1 MITVLICDI
10 TNLDYKRY
18 LPLLSRYHNN
28 KVNVFKNVLDK
39 KLMIGCELLLR
50 KYLLDNEYNK
60 VPLDIFLSGKKPY
73 IKNCDYH
80 FSLSHSNIYS
90 CVAISKN
97 NVGVDIE
104 TKRIISENF
113 KKRYNLL
120 ECSNESSLIK
130 WTQYESYYKFRNIKL
145 SFSDFLKD
153 NNISLIKSYI
163 FDQYFLSIALEK
175 EEDVKILEIDCN
187 DL

>member
-1 MITVLICDI
+1 MITVLICDV

-18 LPLLSRYHNN
+18 LPLLSRYHND

-113 KKRYNLL
+113 KKRYNIQ

-130 WTQYESYYKFRNIKL
+130 WTQYESYYKLVN
-145 SFSDFLKD
+145 
-153 NNISLIKSYI
+153 NNILFSGFLNLDNTNVKSFI
-163 FDQYFLSIALEK
+163 FDNYYLSIALEK
-175 EEDVKILEIDCN
+175 DDEIEVLEIDYSY
-187 DL
+187 L